1 MNIKKLIVLDTSYSL
16 ERIIQLKLEFS
27 VICRDLDNF
36 FEHVWT
42 VHPFASLVT
51 SAEWCY
57 KYGFPKVYKLN
68 SSHTFIEGKVGI
80 FNFLR
85 FFKVLN
91 FIFSQIHIFFYLVR
105 LIHKEKITIIRT
117 GSPLYLGLFGWA
129 LSRWC
134 KIPFVIRIGGN
145 HDKIYSVNRKPI
157 EKIFFHRKIE
167 KIIEHF
173 TFRRADLVA
182 GANQDN
188 LNFALM
194 NGARLKYSTLFRYGN
209 LIDKR
214 HFLNPSERKG
224 GEDFLKKFGIEIKK
238 YILYIGR
245 LEIVKHPDHVIKVLS
260 DIRQRG
266 FDLKAV
272 FVGDG
277 KLKSSLIELASNLG
291 LAEHTLFIGN
301 IDQDCLSK
309 IIPLATVIISPHTGR
324 ALSEAALGGVPI
336 IAYDVDWQ
344 GELIQTGVTGELVPY
359 LNYKKMV
366 SSLEKFL
373 NNPLYASTMGNAV
386 RKRTVEMMDPATL
399 NQHEREQYSATL
411 NRFNKTN

>member
-1 MNIKKLIVLDTSYSL
+1 MNIKKLLVLDTSYSL
-16 ERIIQLKLEFS
+16 ETIFQLKLEFS

-51 SAEWCY
+51 SAEWSY

-117 GSPLYLGLFGWA
+117 SSPLYLGLFGWA

-145 HDKIYSVNRKPI
+145 HDKIYSVNLKPI

-224 GEDFLKKFGIEIKK
+224 GEDFLKKFGIENQK

-260 DIRQRG
+260 DIRRRG

-277 KLKSSLIELASNLG
+277 KLKSSLIELAGNLG
-291 LAEHTLFIGN
+291 VAEHTLFIGN

-359 LNYKKMV
+359 LNYKEMV

>member
-1 MNIKKLIVLDTSYSL
+1 VNIKKLIVLDTSYSL

>member
-1 MNIKKLIVLDTSYSL
+1 VNIKKLLVLDTSYSL
-16 ERIIQLKLEFS
+16 EMIFQRKLEFS
-27 VICRDLDNF
+27 VTCRDLDNF
-36 FEHVWT
+36 FAHVWT

-51 SAEWCY
+51 SSGWSY

-145 HDKIYSVNRKPI
+145 HDKIYSINHKPI

-188 LNFALM
+188 LNFALN

-214 HFLNPSERKG
+214 HFLSPSDRKG
-224 GEDFLKKFGIEIKK
+224 GRDFLKKFGIESQK

-245 LEIVKHPDHVIKVLS
+245 LEIVKHPDHVIKVLA

-277 KLKSSLIELASNLG
+277 KLKSSLLELASNLRV
-291 LAEHTLFIGN
+291 ADHALFIGN
-301 IDQDCLSK
+301 IDQDYLSK

-359 LNYKKMV
+359 LNYKNIV

-373 NNPLYASTMGNAV
+373 NDPLYASTMGNAV
-386 RKRTVEMMDPATL
+386 RKHTLELMDPATL

-411 NRFNKTN
+411 NRFNKSN

>member
-1 MNIKKLIVLDTSYSL
+1 MNIRKLLVLDTSYSL
-16 ERIIQLKLEFS
+16 EMIFQRKLEFS
-27 VICRDLDNF
+27 VTCRDLDGF

-51 SAEWCY
+51 SAGWSY

-91 FIFSQIHIFFYLVR
+91 FIFSQIQIFFYLAR

-145 HDKIYSVNRKPI
+145 HNYVYNITRKPI

-167 KIIEHF
+167 KIIENF

-188 LNFALM
+188 LNFALI

-209 LIDKR
+209 LIDKK

-224 GEDFLKKFGIEIKK
+224 GRDFLKKFGIENQK

-245 LEIVKHPDHVIKVLS
+245 VIIDKHPDHVIKVLAG
-260 DIRQRG
+260 IRQRG
-266 FDLKAV
+266 FDLKLV

-277 KLKSSLIELASNLG
+277 KLKSSLLELASNLG
-291 LAEHTLFIGN
+291 VADYTLFIGN

-309 IIPLATVIISPHTGR
+309 IIPLSTAIISTQSGR
-324 ALSEAALGGVPI
+324 ALTEAGLGGVPI
-336 IAYDVDWQ
+336 IAYDIEWQ

-359 LNYKKMV
+359 LNYKNMV

-373 NNPLYASTMGNAV
+373 NNPLYAIAMGNAV
-386 RKRTVEMMDPATL
+386 RKHVIKMMDPATL

-411 NRFNKTN
+411 NRFNKSS

>member
-1 MNIKKLIVLDTSYSL
+1 MNIKKLLVLDTSYSL
-16 ERIIQLKLEFS
+16 EMIFQLRLEFS
-27 VICRDLDNF
+27 VTCRDLDNF

-51 SAEWCY
+51 SAGWSY

-145 HDKIYSVNRKPI
+145 HDQIYSVNHKPI

-188 LNFALM
+188 LNFALS

-224 GEDFLKKFGIEIKK
+224 GGDFLKKFGIENQK

-291 LAEHTLFIGN
+291 VADHTLFIGN

-359 LNYKKMV
+359 LNYKNIV
-366 SSLEKFL
+366 NSLEKFL

-386 RKRTVEMMDPATL
+386 RKHVIEMMDPATL

-411 NRFNKTN
+411 NRFNKSN